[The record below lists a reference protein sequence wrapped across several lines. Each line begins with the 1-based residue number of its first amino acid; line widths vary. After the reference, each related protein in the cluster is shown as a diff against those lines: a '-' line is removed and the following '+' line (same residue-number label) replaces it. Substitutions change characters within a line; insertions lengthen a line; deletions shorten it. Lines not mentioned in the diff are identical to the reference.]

1 MSETAT
7 IPGARWYT
15 LETQP
20 NREMQVCTYLK
31 KFIPI
36 EEMEDYIFEVLVPV
50 ESVTEIKNGKKTQRQ
65 RKFYPRYVFVYMR
78 LYDEDGKL
86 LHKPWYFIRNIN
98 GVIHFV
104 GKENPVPL
112 KNQDI
117 ERIKNQVEEAA
128 GRERPKIQFEMGEE
142 VKITDGPFLNLS
154 GRVDEI
160 DEGRGKLKV
169 SVSIFGRFTP
179 VELEY
184 WQVEKITE

>member
-20 NREMQVCTYLK
+20 NRESQVCTYLK

-50 ESVTEIKNGKKTQRQ
+50 ENVTEIKNGKKTQRQ

-112 KNQDI
+112 KDADI

-128 GRERPKIQFEMGEE
+128 GRERPKIQYEVGEE

-154 GRVDEI
+154 GRIDEI
-160 DEGRGKLKV
+160 DEDRGKLKV